1 MKEGTGQVTKKLLLK
16 KNSFEN
22 KSLQVM
28 LKEWS
33 DKPTKGSKEMNEW
46 DSLQTNKKILKQM
59 LKKKK
64 TRE

>member
-28 LKEWS
+28 LKE
-33 DKPTKGSKEMNEW
+33 
-46 DSLQTNKKILKQM
+46 
-59 LKKKK
+59 
-64 TRE
+64 

>member
-1 MKEGTGQVTKKLLLK
+1 MKEGTGQVTKKLLPK

-22 KSLQVM
+22 
-28 LKEWS
+28 EWS

-59 LKKKK
+59 
-64 TRE
+64 